1 MYEGTTLAQ
10 KFIVKYLYIYRFLY
24 MQFMVL
30 YLYKLAFLRL
40 HCIFFIVLFF
50 FCGE

>member
-1 MYEGTTLAQ
+1 
-10 KFIVKYLYIYRFLY
+10 

-50 FCGE
+50 FAVNDLKTNGLSNDGKPQITCPTQLY